1 MVPGQ
6 VGSLSDVNAIAAGAS
21 HTVAL
26 KADGTVWTWGENSN
40 GQLGNNTTEDSS
52 LPVQAI
58 GLTNVTDISA

>member
-6 VGSLSDVNAIAAGAS
+6 VGNLSDVNAIAAGAS

-26 KADGTVWTWGENSN
+26 KADGTVWTWGENAN

-58 GLTNVTDISA
+58 GLTNMTDISA